1 MNPLT
6 SAHIL
11 HPVPLQQV
19 CSKITLKKLVL
30 EQYCYLF
37 TAAAANSTTTTN
49 TAATITAVGTTEL
62 LVVGLSVE

>member
-1 MNPLT
+1 MNLLT

-11 HPVPLQQV
+11 YPVPLQQV

-37 TAAAANSTTTTN
+37 TAAAANSTATTN
-49 TAATITAVGTTEL
+49 TAATITAAGTTEL
-62 LVVGLSVE
+62 SVVGLSVE

>member
-1 MNPLT
+1 MNPLP

-11 HPVPLQQV
+11 HHVPLQQV
-19 CSKITLKKLVL
+19 LSKITLKKLVL

-49 TAATITAVGTTEL
+49 IAATITAAGTTEL